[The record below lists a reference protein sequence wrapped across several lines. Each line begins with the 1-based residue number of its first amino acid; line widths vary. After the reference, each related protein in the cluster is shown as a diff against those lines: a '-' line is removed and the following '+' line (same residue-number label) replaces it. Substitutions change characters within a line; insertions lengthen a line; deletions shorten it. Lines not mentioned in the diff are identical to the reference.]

1 MVTIYYCR
9 DQTYKKGVN
18 MNLLRD
24 YERMGKPMDEFYNE
38 KKTAIYICWTARGK
52 YTKVNSKIKVYSKLW
67 DEKAQRVKKQHSLAL
82 EINHRL
88 TQLKADI
95 EKSVLTL
102 IARNPDYMADDVKD
116 LVEQLVNGKINHS
129 QQTTFWNAFDMYI
142 SEKRKLC
149 KDGTVKKV
157 VTTYNLLLEFQ
168 KLHYTLTFEKINN
181 DFKVDLLSYMTDEKK
196 YLNNNISKHF
206 SIIKTFMRWTSEKEY
221 HANTKFEQIKYQSDV
236 VDVLAL
242 TEEELEKIIN
252 VNLSFSKSLEKT
264 RDIFVFA
271 CLTGQRFSDLK
282 NLRLGDLNLE
292 STNPTWT
299 LYQVKG
305 NKRKKITVP
314 LLPKAV
320 EILKKQCDFSNP
332 IECYAFKIQCNQ
344 KMNQNIKVVAELAK
358 VNSPVSKN
366 RYSGKKRIDVLKP
379 KHQFITVHTARKTFV
394 TLNLLKGL
402 QPDLIRSITGH
413 EDHRVMLRYL
423 QINEQTTINEFNK
436 IWK

>member
-1 MVTIYYCR
+1 M
-9 DQTYKKGVN
+9 
-18 MNLLRD
+18 
-24 YERMGKPMDEFYNE
+24 
-38 KKTAIYICWTARGK
+38 
-52 YTKVNSKIKVYSKLW
+52 S
-67 DEKAQRVKKQHSLAL
+67 
-82 EINHRL
+82 
-88 TQLKADI
+88 
-95 EKSVLTL
+95 
-102 IARNPDYMADDVKD
+102 DDVKD

-129 QQTTFWNAFDMYI
+129 QQITFWSAFDMYI

-149 KDGTVKKV
+149 KEGTVKKI

-206 SIIKTFMRWTSEKEY
+206 SIIKTFMRWASEKEY

-242 TEEELEKIIN
+242 TEEELDKIIN
-252 VNLSFSKSLEKT
+252 VNLSFSISLEKT

-320 EILKKQCDFSNP
+320 EILKKHCDFSNP
-332 IECYAFKIQCNQ
+332 MECYAFKIQCNQ

-358 VNSPVSKN
+358 VNTPVAKN
-366 RYSGKKRIDVLKP
+366 RYSGKRRIDVLKP
-379 KHQFITVHTARKTFV
+379 KHQFITIHTARKTFV
-394 TLNLLKGL
+394 TLNLMLKGL
-402 QPDLIRSITGH
+402 QPDLIRSNN
-413 EDHRVMLRYL
+413 RS
-423 QINEQTTINEFNK
+423 
-436 IWK
+436 

>member
-1 MVTIYYCR
+1 MITFYYCR

-18 MNLLRD
+18 LSLIKE
-24 YERMGKPMDEFYNE
+24 YERIGKPLDEFFNE
-38 KKTAIYICWTARGK
+38 NKTAIYICWTARGR
-52 YTKVNSKIKVYSKLW
+52 YSKVNSKIKVYPKLW
-67 DEKAQRVKKQHSLAL
+67 DEKAQKVKKQHHLAL

-102 IARNPDYMADDVKD
+102 ISRNSDYMSDDVKD
-116 LVEQLVNGKINHS
+116 LVEELVNGKINHS
-129 QQTTFWNAFDMYI
+129 QQITFWNAFDLYL
-142 SEKRKLC
+142 SEKKKLC
-149 KDGTVKKV
+149 KESTVKKI
-157 VTTYNLLLEFQ
+157 VTTYNLLFEFQ

-181 DFKVDLLSYMTDEKK
+181 DFKVDLLSYMIDKKK

-206 SIIKTFMRWTSEKEY
+206 SIIKTFMRWGSEKEF
-221 HANTKFEQIKYQSDV
+221 HANTKFEQIKYQSDI

-242 TEEELEKIIN
+242 TEEELEKITD

-271 CLTGQRFSDLK
+271 CATGQRFSDLR
-282 NLRLGDLNLE
+282 NLKLGDLNLE
-292 STNPTWT
+292 SVNPTWS

-320 EILKKQCDFSNP
+320 EILKKHCDFSNP
-332 IECYAFKIQCNQ
+332 MECYAFKIQCNQ

-358 VNSPVSKN
+358 INSPVAKN
-366 RYSGKKRIDVLKP
+366 RYSGKNRIDILKP
-379 KHQFITVHTARKTFV
+379 KHQFITIHTARRTFV

-423 QINEQTTINEFNK
+423 SLSEQTTINEFNK
-436 IWK
+436 IWR

>member
-1 MVTIYYCR
+1 LILKPKNKILFTAL
-9 DQTYKKGVN
+9 YKFCIE
-18 MNLLRD
+18 LYSYFLRV
-24 YERMGKPMDEFYNE
+24 FY
-38 KKTAIYICWTARGK
+38 G
-52 YTKVNSKIKVYSKLW
+52 KIKVFSKLW
-67 DEKAQRVKKQHSLAL
+67 DEKAQKVKKQHHLAL

-129 QQTTFWNAFDMYI
+129 QQITFWSAFDMYI

-149 KDGTVKKV
+149 KEGTVKKI
-157 VTTYNLLLEFQ
+157 VTTYNLLFEFQ

-206 SIIKTFMRWTSEKEY
+206 SIIKTFMRWASEKEY

-242 TEEELEKIIN
+242 TEEELDKIIN
-252 VNLSFSKSLEKT
+252 VNLSFSSSLDKT
-264 RDIFVFA
+264 RDIFVFG
-271 CLTGQRFSDLK
+271 CLTGQRYSDLK
-282 NLRLGDLNLE
+282 NLKLGDLNLE
-292 STNPTWT
+292 SVNPTWA

-358 VNSPVSKN
+358 VNTPVNKN
-366 RYSGKKRIDVLKP
+366 RY
-379 KHQFITVHTARKTFV
+379 
-394 TLNLLKGL
+394 
-402 QPDLIRSITGH
+402 
-413 EDHRVMLRYL
+413 
-423 QINEQTTINEFNK
+423 
-436 IWK
+436 